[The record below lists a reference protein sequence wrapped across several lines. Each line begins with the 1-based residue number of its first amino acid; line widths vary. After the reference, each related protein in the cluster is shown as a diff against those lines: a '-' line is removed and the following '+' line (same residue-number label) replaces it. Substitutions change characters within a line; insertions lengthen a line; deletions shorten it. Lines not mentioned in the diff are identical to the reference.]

1 MIEFRQASNASDSV
15 VYRVDRI
22 IAQGKTPYQ
31 SYLFFENEANGVCI
45 AIDGDIQSCQNDEA
59 LYHEALVHPAMLA
72 HPEPKTVLIMGGGE
86 GATAREV
93 LKHRCV
99 QKCVM
104 VDIDGEFVEAC
115 RRHAPTWS
123 DGAFEDPRLE
133 LLTMDINAYIRE
145 TDLRFDVVIGDLVDV
160 ADWDGFLAS
169 LYSDDFYTALKKVL
183 APGAVVATQAG
194 MLHPANRQSHAN
206 VRKGLEAVFAHVAS
220 YGVYVPS
227 FYSLWGYALA
237 SDEMLG
243 LNEVH
248 VETAKKRGEGIL
260 RAIGAR
266 NLPSLFHVPD
276 LLMRGEVE

>member
-1 MIEFRQASNASDSV
+1 
-15 VYRVDRI
+15 
-22 IAQGKTPYQ
+22 
-31 SYLFFENEANGVCI
+31 
-45 AIDGDIQSCQNDEA
+45 
-59 LYHEALVHPAMLA
+59 
-72 HPEPKTVLIMGGGE
+72 
-86 GATAREV
+86 
-93 LKHRCV
+93 
-99 QKCVM
+99 
-104 VDIDGEFVEAC
+104 
-115 RRHAPTWS
+115 
-123 DGAFEDPRLE
+123 
-133 LLTMDINAYIRE
+133 MDINAYIRE

-194 MLHPANRQSHAN
+194 MLHPANRRSHAN

-260 RAIGAR
+260 QAIGAR

-276 LLMRGEVE
+276 LLMRGEA